1 MTDVIHRVV
10 PEGSID
16 THVHVFDPAWFAYAD
31 DRDYTPPAADLEDVQ
46 AYGKKLGLGRFVFV
60 QPSVY
65 GTDNS
70 AMLAALKLHG
80 SDQARGVA
88 VIGPETTDGE
98 LEVLRAAG
106 VRGLRLNVES
116 NPDGGTADIRG
127 PLEALIAR
135 AAPYD
140 MAVEIF
146 CSTTSLASSEDLI
159 AASPVP
165 VVLDH
170 FGGIKVADDGAVVG
184 LEQVA
189 KLLAHP
195 HVWVKLSAP
204 YRVATEGASSAAIP
218 AIVRYLIDTCPDRL
232 VWASDWPHTGGGADR
247 RRRAT
252 GAVEPFR
259 DIDDIAET
267 SNFVSWLQ
275 SPQTVRQILVDN
287 PAKLFGFSSTAPN
300 PSSHY

>member
-1 MTDVIHRVV
+1 MSDVIHRVV

-31 DRDYTPPAADLEDVQ
+31 DRDYTPAAADLQAVQ
-46 AYGKKLGLGRFVFV
+46 GYGAKLGLERFVFV

-70 AMLAALKLHG
+70 ALLAALKLHG
-80 SDQARGVA
+80 ADRARGVA
-88 VIGPETTDGE
+88 VIGPETSDDE
-98 LEVLRAAG
+98 LDTLHDAG
-106 VRGLRLNVES
+106 VRGLRLNVKS
-116 NPDGGTADIRG
+116 NPDGGKADIRE
-127 PLEALIAR
+127 PLRALIAR
-135 AAPYD
+135 AEPYG

-146 CSTTSLASSEDLI
+146 CSTTSLASSEDII
-159 AASPVP
+159 ADSPVP

-170 FGGIKVADDGAVVG
+170 FGGIRVADDGAVVG
-184 LEQVA
+184 LEQVT

-218 AIVRYLIDTCPDRL
+218 AIVRYLIDTRPDRL

-247 RRRAT
+247 KRRGP

-287 PAKLFGFSSTAPN
+287 PAKLFGFGSTAPN